1 MNDQFIRSAT
11 LMLVLLNPF
20 FMSIYLLDLIQD
32 LSWPK
37 FARAVLHGSTI
48 SCLVFVGIALAGDVF
63 FTNVLQVRF
72 SSFLIFGG
80 AVFLLVSIRSFFL
93 GPDSLRSL
101 RGKPEASGGSIA
113 IPFMIGPGT
122 LSASVSAGT
131 ALPTIEIIPAIVVPV
146 FLSMAT
152 VTGFKKLHDLIQHR
166 GADYEQKINRYIDA
180 TGRIMSLVTG
190 TIAVEMLLR
199 GIEQWLELGS
209 S

>member
-1 MNDQFIRSAT
+1 MSDQFIRSAT

-32 LSWPK
+32 MAWPK
-37 FARAVLHGSTI
+37 FARAVFHGSTI
-48 SCLVFVGIALAGDVF
+48 SCLAFVGIALVGDAF
-63 FTNVLQVRF
+63 FTKVLQVRF

-80 AVFLLVSIRSFFL
+80 TVFLLVSIRSFFL
-93 GPDSLRSL
+93 GPDSLRTL
-101 RGKPEASGGSIA
+101 RGTPNAAGGSIA

-131 ALPTIEIIPAIVVPV
+131 VLSTGELVPAIVIPV
-146 FLSMAT
+146 LLSMTA
-152 VTGFKKLHDLIQHR
+152 VTGFKKLHDMIQYR
-166 GADYEQKINRYIDA
+166 GEGYEEKINRYIDV

-199 GIEQWLELGS
+199 GFEQWLKFGQG
-209 S
+209 